1 MSASPSLAMT
11 GLPLL
16 VLRARRR
23 EVAAGYIDFD
33 PAAGAECV
41 VNVAE
46 IDRQRINPL
55 RHQRLGSCGGVSG
68 HRPPPP
74 PPPPQGAAV
83 PDAPHALGHRN
94 RVTAHP
100 PPTQDYPAT
109 AD

>member
-55 RHQRLGSCGGVSG
+55 RHQRLGSCGGVPVP
-68 HRPPPP
+68 RPPAPP
-74 PPPPQGAAV
+74 PSPPAGAPPPH
-83 PDAPHALGHRN
+83 PPHPS
-94 RVTAHP
+94 P
-100 PPTQDYPAT
+100 PPTSRPHHPPNPK
-109 AD
+109 